1 MCNPYYNCSN
11 CCCNSP
17 AKKKCQCS
25 CRLGECQRLVHLLH
39 HWYDTPEM
47 PKKCTCCEQI
57 KCKKNN
63 LLHKLCPVPGLRG
76 ETIKQVL
83 SMPTIPL
90 CVSPPLKSTAVVP
103 KTEAC
108 EEAIAR
114 KSIPNVERDAAGRL
128 LWELNESTVRPPRK
142 RAGAVQKRQLNTF
155 LKGLK
160 NWYAKQMKGT
170 VRLHTARDTGA
181 EYVDTKPRKQKANRK
196 KKRNSAVRDSY
207 HWTPI
212 FSDFNFAFEDDESPT
227 DSPADSIL
235 TIISGTR
242 LTIITTKPD
251 VEVVDETI
259 AMEDI
264 TNLLKQIQA
273 KPKRPIL
280 FHSPFNRDVVWTWRN
295 YDPLDD
301 LPKTLA
307 EKRRKRNKPRKS
319 EYTPWT
325 MNIVNDLIEGKPV
338 SDKQF
343 KTNTELQSVV
353 NELALEIKQGEMH
366 RVKHS
371 SKL

>member
-1 MCNPYYNCSN
+1 MCNSYYNCAN
-11 CCCNSP
+11 CRCISFAN
-17 AKKKCQCS
+17 KKCQSS
-25 CRLGECQRLVHLLH
+25 CRLNDCHRLVHLLH
-39 HWYDTPEM
+39 HWYDTPKM

-63 LLHKLCPVPGLRG
+63 LLHQLCLVPGLRG
-76 ETIKQVL
+76 ETMMQVL
-83 SMPTIPL
+83 CMPTIPL
-90 CVSPPLKSTAVVP
+90 CVCPPLKSTTIVP
-103 KTEAC
+103 RTEAC
-108 EEAIAR
+108 EEIIER
-114 KSIPNVERDAAGRL
+114 ISILKDESNAAGRL
-128 LWELNESTVRPPRK
+128 LCELNESTVRPRK
-142 RAGAVQKRQLNTF
+142 CEGVAQKRQMNTF
-155 LKGLK
+155 LKGL
-160 NWYAKQMKGT
+160 NSWYAKQMKST
-170 VRLHTARDTGA
+170 TRLRTTRDTGMP
-181 EYVDTKPRKQKANRK
+181 YVDTKPRKRKDNRK
-196 KKRNSAVRDSY
+196 QKRISAERNSY
-207 HWTPI
+207 YWT
-212 FSDFNFAFEDDESPT
+212 SDFNFTFEDESPI
-227 DSPADSIL
+227 DSIL
-235 TIISGTR
+235 TVTSDTR

-273 KPKRPIL
+273 KPGRPIL

-295 YDPLDD
+295 YDPLND

-307 EKRRKRNKPRKS
+307 KKQKNIPRKS

-353 NELALEIKQGEMH
+353 NELALAIKKGKVR
-366 RVKHS
+366 RVKHK